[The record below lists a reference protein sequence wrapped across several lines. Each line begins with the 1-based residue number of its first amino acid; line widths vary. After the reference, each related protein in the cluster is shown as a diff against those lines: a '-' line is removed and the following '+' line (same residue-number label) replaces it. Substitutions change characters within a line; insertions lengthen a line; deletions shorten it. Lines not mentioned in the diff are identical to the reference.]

1 MISSASFRTT
11 RLQAWSECV
20 NSNHCMRPT
29 TLTASSSMSMKK
41 KKINAAYTSNL
52 ETIPEDINYSFSST
66 SNGTSNSR
74 FAPNPRKAELEAEE
88 EESTEPTSV
97 SSLTLSMDGIG
108 NQKLETKML
117 LSTSSTSV
125 TNSNSRCSTLNNKP
139 LGLKPYPIK
148 STAIELTS
156 FPTHPSLYTSL
167 SDPRPLH
174 VSSLLKKNQ
183 SLLNTIM
190 NALEPGIQQDTFNT
204 ILYTCRK
211 KMPDLPWVHRLAT
224 FLYDVPPILNAFL
237 HLIGWVG
244 KEVSSIAVDLI
255 G

>member
-211 KMPDLPWVHRLAT
+211 KMPDLPWVQKKNLIH
-224 FLYDVPPILNAFL
+224 LYLLPSLYLKKFQCR
-237 HLIGWVG
+237 
-244 KEVSSIAVDLI
+244 
-255 G
+255 